1 MKISEL
7 LTIQAVDFSHKNAKT
22 IVDSHTGIDIVE
34 SEEMQSI
41 MLVTDTVTNKT
52 LKATNA
58 LLASLLVNSKL
69 FTVNSTVYDGDGI
82 NKNFRLK
89 DKITI
94 DLRNTETA
102 EQRKKR
108 LSSSPIREVF
118 GELLLDNESI
128 EQVLYNG
135 IVSGSIDVADILTEE
150 GRDIFSDML
159 AKLEAEKAER
169 ERLEAHRAAQLALAE
184 PLVALGFEYSPEDGL
199 FSTAISEDNAESLIN
214 QAKQF
219 FADDINISN
228 IVINKVA
235 KIVLITIAG
244 TVISKV
250 TA

>member
-1 MKISEL
+1 MKISEFL
-7 LTIQAVDFSHKNAKT
+7 DIQAVDFSHKNAAS
-22 IVDSHTGIDIVE
+22 IVDVHTGIDIIE
-34 SEEMQSI
+34 SEEMQPVM
-41 MLVTDTVTNKT
+41 MLTDTVTNKQI
-52 LKATNA
+52 KATNP

-118 GELLLDNESI
+118 GELLLDNEII
-128 EQVLYNG
+128 EQVLYTG
-135 IVSGSIDVADILTEE
+135 ITTGSIDVADILTEE
-150 GRDIFSDML
+150 GRDIFSDIL

-169 ERLEAHRAAQLALAE
+169 ERLEAHRAAQLALAD

-219 FADDINISN
+219 FTDDCIVSN
-228 IVINKVA
+228 VVINRIA
-235 KIVLITIAG
+235 GIVLITIAG
-244 TVISKV
+244 TVISKS
-250 TA
+250 